1 MTARGLTALL
11 LGAFLLGACQS
22 QPTGPGALMTSTAT
36 LTPGSC
42 HTGTDSGQPLPDPR
56 CTPGALNP
64 AVTQAD
70 IGSTICRSGWATQ
83 QRKRYLPYSL
93 SSKFKRQVEDAYG
106 IPHNADAEGDHLI
119 PIELGSL
126 PGPMSGAPSFTLN
139 FWPQR
144 NDHPKPGV
152 LNMKDLVE
160 DAANKAVCSGRMTLA
175 AAQQQMAADWVKLGQ
190 ALGILH

>member
-1 MTARGLTALL
+1 MTTRILTALL
-11 LGAFLLGACQS
+11 AAVLLLTACQS

-64 AVTQAD
+64 AVTQAN

-106 IPHNADAEGDHLI
+106 VPHSADAEGDHDV
-119 PIELGSL
+119 PIELAGL
-126 PGPMSGAPSFTLN
+126 PGPMPGAPPFTEN
-139 FWPQR
+139 FWPEH
-144 NDHPKPGV
+144 NDHPKPGF
-152 LNMKDLVE
+152 LNSKDIVE
-160 DAANKAVCSGRMTLA
+160 NDLNHAVCSGRVTLA
-175 AAQQQMAADWVKLGQ
+175 AAQHAIATDWVTAEHVLG
-190 ALGILH
+190 LR